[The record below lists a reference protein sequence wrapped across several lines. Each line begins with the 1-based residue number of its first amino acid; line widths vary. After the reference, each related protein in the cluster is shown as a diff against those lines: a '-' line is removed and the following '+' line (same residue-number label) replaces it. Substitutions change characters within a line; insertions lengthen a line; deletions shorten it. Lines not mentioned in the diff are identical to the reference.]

1 MKFAWTWMSIAS
13 GALLL
18 GGWGS
23 KQAIQDGAG
32 LVVTEAPAFEV
43 SSGCAGEVIRW
54 SHDAAA
60 GVLKVEDGRV
70 QLNCCGTRS
79 VHVERVDSVLEVTQ
93 RDAPDGAGRCASMC
107 AFDLSNSI
115 TDVQA
120 GEVFVKLLRDVTDE
134 GGGPMLVW
142 QGSLDLLKGSGVV
155 VVDADAAKD
164 CQVAAR

>member
-23 KQAIQDGAG
+23 KTAIQGDGG
-32 LVVTEAPAFEV
+32 LVVTETPAIDV
-43 SSGCAGEVIRW
+43 SSGCAGEVMRW
-54 SHDAAA
+54 SHDAAT
-60 GVLKVEDGRV
+60 GVLKVDDGRV

-107 AFDLSNSI
+107 AFDLSTSI
-115 TDVQA
+115 TGVA
-120 GEVFVKLLRDVTDE
+120 TGEVFVKLLRDVTDE
-134 GGGPMLVW
+134 GGSPVLVW
-142 QGSLDLLKGSGVV
+142 QGNLDLSKGSGAVL
-155 VVDADAAKD
+155 VDADAPEA